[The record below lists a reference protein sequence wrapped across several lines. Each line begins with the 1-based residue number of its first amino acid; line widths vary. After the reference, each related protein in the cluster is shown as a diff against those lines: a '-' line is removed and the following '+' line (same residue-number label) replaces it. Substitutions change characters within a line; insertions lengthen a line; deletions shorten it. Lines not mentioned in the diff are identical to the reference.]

1 MRGGA
6 GVGDLLR
13 EKGGQAR
20 GRFAALAGWEDVGQA
35 RLTIPKLNAALYAFD
50 MKNRFRV
57 QRDGRV
63 L

>member
-35 RLTIPKLNAALYAFD
+35 YETYSNKLDNSHKIV
-50 MKNRFRV
+50 MSV
-57 QRDGRV
+57 
-63 L
+63 